1 MKKEITVDQAIT
13 RGHVMVNVPAMLFLF
28 GCPVGAIYAVNQGLI
43 PGWSIG
49 VVFLVGV
56 ILACL
61 VWGFMVT
68 RWRIWAFTQVRNVHE
83 LKKRAIQEKLIWPEG
98 SVFEKTEIRTQE
110 DTRTLKQL
118 DKKFDRPDEY
128 REDYSLPPK
137 TEIFYSKSGT
147 AIELGVSVLI
157 LGVGTYFMVIG
168 EVNYLIFGGIMI
180 AIGVYQGVK
189 ATRKVVNRAPQ
200 ITLDRHGITSAE
212 FGFMRWSS
220 IESEELVREGSG
232 KSAKWFL
239 MFFYATHQLIKM
251 NIDDLDVTPGALEN
265 RLRTYRIR
273 FEKEKG

>member
-110 DTRTLKQL
+110 DTRTLPL
-118 DKKFDRPDEY
+118 NWGFRY
-128 REDYSLPPK
+128 WFWAS
-137 TEIFYSKSGT
+137 
-147 AIELGVSVLI
+147 VSI
-157 LGVGTYFMVIG
+157 LC
-168 EVNYLIFGGIMI
+168 
-180 AIGVYQGVK
+180 Q
-189 ATRKVVNRAPQ
+189 R
-200 ITLDRHGITSAE
+200 
-212 FGFMRWSS
+212 
-220 IESEELVREGSG
+220 G
-232 KSAKWFL
+232 KP
-239 MFFYATHQLIKM
+239 I
-251 NIDDLDVTPGALEN
+251 I
-265 RLRTYRIR
+265 
-273 FEKEKG
+273 

>member
-13 RGHVMVNVPAMLFLF
+13 RGHIMVNVPAMLVLF
-28 GCPVGAIYAVNQGLI
+28 GCPVGAMYAVNQGHI

-49 VVFLVGV
+49 VAFLVGV
-56 ILACL
+56 ILAWL

-68 RWRIWAFTQVRNVHE
+68 RWRIWAFAQVRNVHE
-83 LKKRAIQEKLIWPEG
+83 LKKRAIQDKLIWPEG

-110 DTRTLKQL
+110 DTRTLKHL

-147 AIELGVSVLI
+147 AIELGVSVLV
-157 LGVGTYFMVIG
+157 LGIGTYFMVKG
-168 EVNYLIFGGIMI
+168 EVNYLIFGGIML
-180 AIGVYQGVK
+180 AIGVYHGVK
-189 ATRKVVNRAPQ
+189 ATRKVMNRAPQ

-212 FGFMRWSS
+212 FGFMSWSS
-220 IESEELVREGSG
+220 IESEELVREGFG

-239 MFFYATHQLIKM
+239 MFFHATHQPIKI
-251 NIDDLDVTPGALEN
+251 NIDDLNVTPKAFEN
-265 RLRTYRIR
+265 MLRTYRIR
-273 FEKEKG
+273 FEKENG